1 VNRIFISYRRE
12 DSEGFARG
20 LFQSLANYFGKDS
33 VFMDVDSIS
42 LGMDFV
48 EAIDKSLD
56 DCGILLVLIGKDW
69 VKSNDSSG
77 QRRLEKTDDFV
88 RIEIA
93 KALKRKVPV
102 IPVLIK
108 GASMPNPAD
117 LPEELYAL
125 TRRQALELRH
135 ESWDSDV
142 EHLATS
148 LEKLLGTQRKSSPP
162 PPPVPPPEPGKRSS
176 RKGMKIVG
184 GVLAVVIT
192 LGIII
197 YNAVEEWYASS
208 YPPGVTYPV
217 DIYNP
222 PQPNKANVEPYK
234 KPEAP
239 ALTLTGTW
247 IDHQGVQV
255 KMVQQGM
262 HAVSQSI
269 DPGTGALVQANW
281 QINGYQVQFSWAAA
295 TGNNGYGQGTVSADY
310 NTITYDYF
318 DQVTGLQGY
327 GQMQR
332 TGR

>member
-56 DCGILLVLIGKDW
+56 DCGVLLVLMGKEW
-69 VKSNDSSG
+69 ALSNDASG
-77 QRRLEKTDDFV
+77 QQRLAKKDDFV

-102 IPVLIK
+102 IPVLVK
-108 GASMPNPAD
+108 GASMPDSAD
-117 LPEELYAL
+117 LPEELQTL

-135 ESWDSDV
+135 ESWDSDI
-142 EHLATS
+142 EHLATA
-148 LEKLLGTQRKSSPP
+148 LEKILGTQRKSFHPPPVEPP
-162 PPPVPPPEPGKRSS
+162 PPNKRPTKRGFKSI
-176 RKGMKIVG
+176 GT
-184 GVLAVVIT
+184 VLAIIIV
-192 LGIII
+192 GIII
-197 YNAVEEWYASS
+197 YNGVEEWASS
-208 YPPGVTYPV
+208 PTPTKVTAPVKIDTPPKKV
-217 DIYNP
+217 
-222 PQPNKANVEPYK
+222 QPSTEPYRQ
-234 KPEAP
+234 PQTP
-239 ALTLTGTW
+239 TITLTGTW
-247 IDHQGVQV
+247 IDNQGTQV
-255 KMVQQGM
+255 KMVQQGNYG
-262 HAVSQSI
+262 VSQSI

-281 QINGYQVQFSWAAA
+281 QIDGYQVQFTWAAA
-295 TGNNGYGQGTVSADY
+295 TGNNGYGSGTISTDY
-310 NTITYDYF
+310 NTITYNYF